1 MNIVRTSRMLMTAA
15 VVGVPLL
22 IVCAGNE
29 RVDDMYR
36 TLQRSRPTVLDPF
49 RDELNRCRDLGFEAS
64 ADAACQALWARVRD
78 RFLRYEGRANGMTAS
93 ARAALADHEGPTR

>member
-1 MNIVRTSRMLMTAA
+1 MNMVRTGRMLMTAA

-29 RVDDMYR
+29 RVDEIR

-49 RDELNRCRDLGFEAS
+49 RDELNRCRDLGFEAN

>member
-1 MNIVRTSRMLMTAA
+1 MNMVRTGRMLMTAA

-29 RVDDMYR
+29 RVDEIG

-49 RDELNRCRDLGFEAS
+49 RDELNRCRDLGFEAN

>member
-1 MNIVRTSRMLMTAA
+1 MNMVRTGRMLMTAA

-29 RVDDMYR
+29 RVDEMHR

-78 RFLRYEGRANGMTAS
+78 RFLRYEGRANDMTTS
-93 ARAALADHEGPTR
+93 ARAALAHHEGPTQ

>member
-1 MNIVRTSRMLMTAA
+1 MNMVRTGRMLMTAA

-29 RVDDMYR
+29 RVDEIR